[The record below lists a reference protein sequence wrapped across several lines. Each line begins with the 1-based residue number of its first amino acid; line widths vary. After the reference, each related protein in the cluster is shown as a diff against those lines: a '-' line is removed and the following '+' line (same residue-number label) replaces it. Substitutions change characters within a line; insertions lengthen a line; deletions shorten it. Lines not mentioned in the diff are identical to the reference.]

1 MAVEAITLKAPLCVD
16 LDGTLVRTDLL
27 LESLVLLLKRNP
39 LYLFL
44 VPLWL
49 LRGKAVLK
57 AQISARVTLNPAALP
72 YNTEFLEWLR
82 SERAAGRSL
91 WLCTAANEQL
101 ARSVADHVGL
111 FDGVLASDWRVN
123 LAGTAKAAQ
132 LVERFGE
139 GGFDYCGNERR
150 DLAIWRRGAGA
161 VVVNCGSRLE
171 AEIARSARVIR
182 AFPSTARPLKSIIR
196 ALRPHQWAKN
206 VLIVVPLF
214 AAHGYT
220 DPGSLRSAVLAV
232 IAFCLC
238 ASSVYLL
245 NDLLDLEAD
254 RAHPRK
260 SKRPFA
266 AGELS
271 LLTGLVLAPC
281 LLGAAVLIAAFLPA
295 KFWVVL
301 ATYYALTCAYSFAL
315 KGMVLVD
322 ALSLAGLY
330 TLRIIAGAAA
340 VAVPLSFWL
349 LLFSVFLF
357 LSLAFVKRFAEL
369 DSLRRQQRLRAA
381 GRGYHVEDLSLLQSL
396 GTASGYMSVLVL
408 ALYVNSPEIEVLYS
422 RPKVIWMLCVL
433 MLYWISRVWMIA
445 QRGLMH
451 DDPVVFALKD
461 RQSLGV
467 GLLAAV
473 AVALA
478 I

>member
-1 MAVEAITLKAPLCVD
+1 MAIEALNLKTPLCVD
-16 LDGTLVRTDLL
+16 LDGTLVRSDVL
-27 LESLVLLLKRNP
+27 LESLVLLIKRNP

-57 AQISARVTLNPAALP
+57 AEIASRVTLKPAALP
-72 YNTEFLEWLR
+72 YNKEFLEWLR
-82 SERAAGRSL
+82 SERASGRSI
-91 WLCTAANEQL
+91 WLCTAASELL
-101 ARSVADHVGL
+101 ARSVAEHVGL
-111 FDGVLASDWRVN
+111 FDGVLASDRTVN

-150 DLAIWRRGAGA
+150 DLAIWKRGSGA
-161 VVVNCGSRLE
+161 IVVNGGTRLE
-171 AEIARSARVIR
+171 AEASRSVRVVR
-182 AFPSTARPLKSIIR
+182 SFPSRARPLKSIIR

-206 VLIVVPLF
+206 VLIVVPLL
-214 AAHGYT
+214 AAHGVA
-220 DPGSLRSAVLAV
+220 DPGALSAALLAFV
-232 IAFCLC
+232 AFSLC

-266 AGELS
+266 AGDLS
-271 LLTGLVLAPC
+271 LLAGLTLAPI
-281 LLGAAVLIAAFLPA
+281 LLAAAVLTAAFLPP
-295 KFWVVL
+295 KFWLVL
-301 ATYYALTCAYSFAL
+301 ATYYAFTCAYSFVL
-315 KGMVLVD
+315 KGMVLID
-322 ALSLAGLY
+322 ALALAGLY
-330 TLRIIAGAAA
+330 TLRIIAGSAA

-369 DSLRRQQRLRAA
+369 DSMRRQQRLRAA

-396 GTASGYMSVLVL
+396 GTASGYLSVLVL
-408 ALYVNSPEIEVLYS
+408 ALYVNSPEVEVLYS
-422 RPKVIWMLCVL
+422 HPKVIWMLCVL
-433 MLYWISRVWMIA
+433 LLYWISRVWMIA
-445 QRGLMH
+445 QRGRMH

-467 GLLAAV
+467 GVLAAA